1 MDFYKE
7 VWSAN
12 DEDFNSI
19 CLVDLLDDNPE
30 LKVGDVVWKAEAKHP
45 KVSNLIDVD
54 DILEL
59 LADRAYDIGGEW
71 SEDWM
76 SDVESLHRESLQAAL
91 EKWCQELPE
100 VNFYLVCKSVEYVI
114 TEQDLEE

>member
-12 DEDFNSI
+12 DEDFGSV
-19 CLVDLLDDNPE
+19 CLSDLLNDNPE
-30 LKVGDVVWKAEAKHP
+30 LKAGDVVWKAEAKRP
-45 KVSNLIDVD
+45 EVSTLVDAD

-59 LADRAYDIGGEW
+59 LTERAYDIGDEW
-71 SEDWM
+71 SEDW
-76 SDVESLHRESLQAAL
+76 STEVECGHRESLQAAL

-100 VNFYLVCKSVEYVI
+100 INFYLVGKSVEYVI
-114 TEQDLEE
+114 TEQDLGE

>member
-12 DEDFNSI
+12 DEDFNST
-19 CLVDLLDDNPE
+19 CLSDLLNDNPE
-30 LKVGDVVWKAEAKHP
+30 LKVGDVVWKAEAKRP
-45 KVSNLIDVD
+45 KVSNLVDVD

-59 LADRAYDIGGEW
+59 LAECAYDIGGEW
-71 SEDWM
+71 SEDW
-76 SDVESLHRESLQAAL
+76 SADVASGHRESLQEVL

-100 VNFYLVCKSVEYVI
+100 INFYLVGKSVEYVI
-114 TEQDLEE
+114 TEQDLDE

>member
-1 MDFYKE
+1 MNFYKE

-12 DEDFNSI
+12 DEDFNST
-19 CLVDLLDDNPE
+19 CLDDLLNDHPE
-30 LKVGDVVWKAEAKHP
+30 LKAGAVVWKAEAKRP
-45 KVSNLIDVD
+45 EVSTLVDAD

-59 LADRAYDIGGEW
+59 LDERAYEIGGEW
-71 SEDWM
+71 SEDW
-76 SDVESLHRESLQAAL
+76 SADVASLHRESLQAAL

-100 VNFYLVCKSVEYVI
+100 INFYLVGKSVEYII